1 MFLSCQE
8 YILNTNSPN
17 VKKITVL
24 IVDDHALLQDTW
36 AFLLNSSEKYEVIGK
51 AGNGED
57 AIELAQKKRPD
68 IMLVDINMT
77 PMNGFEVLQQV
88 RKLSPGTK
96 VIAVSLHSQPAY
108 AKKMLRE
115 GAKGYITKNSNSD
128 EFLFGVKE
136 VAEGRQYIC
145 KQVKEILAEQA
156 PGGGKPGGIEVLSK
170 RELEIIKY
178 MKDGLTSK
186 EIADILGIAPKTI
199 EVHRHNIL
207 KKLGVKNSAGLIQ
220 LINNHGL

>member
-1 MFLSCQE
+1 M
-8 YILNTNSPN
+8 
-17 VKKITVL
+17 KKITVI
-24 IVDDHALLQDTW
+24 IVDDHVLLQDTW
-36 AFLLNSSEKYEVIGK
+36 SFILTNSEKYEVIGK
-51 AGNGED
+51 TGNGEE

-96 VIAVSLHSQPAY
+96 VIGVSMHSQPSY

-115 GAKGYITKNSNSD
+115 GAKGYITKNSDSN
-128 EFLFGVKE
+128 EFLFGINE
-136 VAEGRQYIC
+136 VVEGRQYVC
-145 KQVKEILAEQA
+145 KQVKEILAEQMLSES
-156 PGGGKPGGIEVLSK
+156 KPSGIEVLSK
-170 RELEIIKY
+170 RELEVIRYIR
-178 MKDGLTSK
+178 DGLTSK
-186 EIADILGIAPKTI
+186 EIADILCIASKTI